1 MRMENTKWLLGRCIA
16 HNSQTYAILR
26 KFKKKQIMD
35 KRKFNKGKKGVAGNK
50 PKFSPEFGKAKR
62 KMISIPSLKEG
73 EVMKGVD
80 EILKPYLFDKNVKKL
95 LK

>member
-1 MRMENTKWLLGRCIA
+1 
-16 HNSQTYAILR
+16 
-26 KFKKKQIMD
+26 
-35 KRKFNKGKKGVAGNK
+35 
-50 PKFSPEFGKAKR
+50 
-62 KMISIPSLKEG
+62 MISIPSLKEG